1 MNLIK
6 VSNINKLVIFCAIL
20 LSISDIR
27 CEVLELGGDNFK
39 IWKKRIIFQ
48 LGCMDID
55 YAIRKDEPHKFI
67 DANTPD
73 EILLYERLE
82 KSNRLSV
89 MYIKTKLSA
98 GICGSIEQHENVL
111 ELLKA
116 IDEQFVTSDKA
127 LASILIM
134 KFTSLKLTGIRGVR
148 EHIMEMRDIE
158 AQLKK
163 LEVEMSESFLHF
175 ILNTLPPQYGPFK
188 ISYNTHKDK
197 WSINELMTTSVQ

>member
-27 CEVLELGGDNFK
+27 CEVPELGGDNFK
-39 IWKKRIIFQ
+39 IWKKIIIFQ

-55 YAIRKDEPHKFI
+55 YAIRKEEPHKFI

-89 MYIKTKLSA
+89 MYIKTK
-98 GICGSIEQHENVL
+98 
-111 ELLKA
+111 
-116 IDEQFVTSDKA
+116 
-127 LASILIM
+127 
-134 KFTSLKLTGIRGVR
+134 
-148 EHIMEMRDIE
+148 
-158 AQLKK
+158 
-163 LEVEMSESFLHF
+163 
-175 ILNTLPPQYGPFK
+175 
-188 ISYNTHKDK
+188 ISWYTWFNRAT
-197 WSINELMTTSVQ
+197 